1 MAPITAVRADHTH
14 WQCMTKAN
22 GDFCPVNNMFRHG
35 RDKEGRA
42 IRKPVRKC
50 PGCNQVRGQGTK
62 ALRSDWNEI
71 GTLEAYTARGEE
83 IWVYTKLPDIN
94 ADGPIV
100 DRTVEEF
107 TEGDVIYEEEAD
119 GLTANGN

>member
-1 MAPITAVRADHTH
+1 
-14 WQCMTKAN
+14 
-22 GDFCPVNNMFRHG
+22 MFRYG

-107 TEGDVIYEEEAD
+107 TEGDVTYEEEAD
-119 GLTANGN
+119 GSMANGN